1 MLFNSVIFITV
12 FLPIALVG
20 WYLLKKINNPL
31 YAKVFLIG
39 MSLWFYGYYNIRF
52 LFVLLGSLLM
62 NYLISFLLAHTTGNF
77 KKRLVFVLGLLGNIG
92 ILFYF
97 KYFNFFLDNCN
108 YFLHTNIQIERIA
121 LPLGISFFTF
131 QQISFVADRY
141 KEKAPHYS
149 MLDYACFI
157 TYFPQLIAGPIVL
170 HSEFIPQLKNIK
182 NKKLD
187 AGLFFDGLSLF
198 ILGLAKKVLLADTL
212 ALLVN
217 AVYNDIAIIPYYI
230 DSVTGLITIVS
241 YMLELYFDFSGYS
254 DMARGIG
261 KMFGFSLPEN
271 FNSPLKAVSVRD
283 FWRRWHM
290 TLSRFLTT
298 YIYIPLGGNRKG
310 LRRQCINIMIVFT
323 VSGFWHGANWTFVV
337 WGLLHG
343 IAMLWETLFPKV
355 RFKFEW
361 MNRTVTFLYVT
372 FTFSIFRSENLTQ
385 AFTLIKRIFTVP
397 WSGYFN
403 RFCTSLDIAETF
415 ALKRML
421 QMKAPEYVEVF
432 FIVCVVIL
440 LVIAFKFLM
449 GLKAEEWIEKKGLRT
464 SGLLVLALLFV
475 WVVISL
481 SQVSTFLYFD
491 F

>member
-310 LRRQCINIMIVFT
+310 LKRQCINIMIVFT

-343 IAMLWETLFPKV
+343 IAMLWETLFPKL

-361 MNRTVTFLYVT
+361 MNRAVTFLYVT

-403 RFCTSLDIAETF
+403 RFCTNLDIAETF

-440 LVIAFKFLM
+440 LVLAFKFLM

-464 SGLLVLALLFV
+464 SGLWVLALLFV

>member
-170 HSEFIPQLKNIK
+170 HSEFIPQLKDIK

-187 AGLFFDGLSLF
+187 AGLFLDGLSLF

-230 DSVTGLITIVS
+230 DNVTGLITIVS

>member
-170 HSEFIPQLKNIK
+170 HSEFIPQLKDIK

-187 AGLFFDGLSLF
+187 AGLFLDGLSLF

-403 RFCTSLDIAETF
+403 RFCTNLDIAETF

-440 LVIAFKFLM
+440 LVLAFKFLM

>member
-170 HSEFIPQLKNIK
+170 HSEFIPQLKDIK

-187 AGLFFDGLSLF
+187 AGLFLDGLSLF